1 MAKVL
6 ADGEVVSVVGAGTFN
21 ASSPLDRS
29 VNTITSS
36 DDFPS
41 KRADVGSR
49 LSKNTRALAKVQV
62 LVSLDRGIPR
72 LVKVVERDIGV
83 LDDKVGVDVVV
94 QVLADGE
101 VDPVRL
107 SDHRRAIEGAVLH
120 NVQLILWS
128 NATAEENL

>member
-83 LDDKVGVDVVV
+83 LDDKV
-94 QVLADGE
+94 VLTWSFRFWPTG
-101 VDPVRL
+101 RL
-107 SDHRRAIEGAVLH
+107 IQSDSPIIVEPSRALFFTTF
-120 NVQLILWS
+120 N
-128 NATAEENL
+128 